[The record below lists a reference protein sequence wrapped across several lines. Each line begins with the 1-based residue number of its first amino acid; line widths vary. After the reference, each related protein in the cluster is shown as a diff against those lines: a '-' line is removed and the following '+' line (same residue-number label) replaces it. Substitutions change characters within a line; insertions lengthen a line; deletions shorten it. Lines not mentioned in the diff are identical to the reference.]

1 MPRDVLLALWLVAA
15 TMVSCK
21 KEPPAN
27 VAALVNDR
35 PITYADLDKQYA
47 AQFSTPTPG
56 ANADLEA
63 IQRLELLRTMIDNEI
78 MLQRAEKL
86 GLMAQDSDVEAKF
99 TELKAPYTQEEF
111 EKQLQARKMTAAEL
125 KAQLRRD
132 LSIQKLFN
140 REVSSHITI
149 TDKEVAEFY
158 HANRESFNLAE
169 PQIHI
174 AQILVTPR
182 ADPGLRNLRNDDA
195 QNEADA
201 RRKILSL
208 EARLKQ
214 GEDFALLAQS
224 YSEDPTTAPNG
235 GDLGFIPESAL
246 TEAHVELRKI
256 VVQLQPGQIS
266 PIIRTPEGYRILKLI
281 SREPAGQR
289 DLNDPR
295 VQQTIRETLTNRK
308 EQLLRA
314 AYYENARNEARVV
327 NYYAQSIYE
336 RMTKGEK

>member
-1 MPRDVLLALWLVAA
+1 MRRIFPAVLVALA
-15 TMVSCK
+15 GVVSCK
-21 KEPPAN
+21 KGPPAN
-27 VAALVNDR
+27 VAATVNDR

-56 ANADLEA
+56 ANEDLEA
-63 IQRLELLRTMIDNEI
+63 IQRLEVLRTMIDNEI

-86 GLMAQDSDVEAKF
+86 GLMAQDADVEAKY

-111 EKQLQARKMTAAEL
+111 DKQLRSRKLTPAEL
-125 KAQLRRD
+125 KTQLRRD

-140 REVSSHITI
+140 REISSHITI
-149 TDKEVAEFY
+149 TDKEVADFY

-169 PQIHI
+169 PQIRI

-195 QNEADA
+195 QTEADA
-201 RRKILSL
+201 RQKILSL
-208 EARLKQ
+208 EKRLKG

-224 YSEDPTTAPNG
+224 YSEDPATAPNG
-235 GDLGFIPESAL
+235 GDLGFIPESSL

-256 VVQLQPGQIS
+256 VMQLQPGQIS

-327 NYYAQSIYE
+327 NYYARSIYE
-336 RMTKGEK
+336 RMTKAGK

>member
-1 MPRDVLLALWLVAA
+1 MRFRFPMALMAVAA
-15 TMVSCK
+15 MTCCK
-21 KEPPAN
+21 KGPPAN
-27 VAALVNDR
+27 VAAMVNDR

-56 ANADLEA
+56 TSEDLEA

-111 EKQLQARKMTAAEL
+111 EKQLRARKLTIAEL

-140 REVSSHITI
+140 REISSHITI
-149 TDKEVAEFY
+149 TDKEVADFY

-182 ADPGLRNLRNDDA
+182 ADPGLRNLRGDDA

-208 EARLKQ
+208 ETRLKQ

-235 GDLGFIPESAL
+235 GDLGFIPESSL

-256 VVQLQPGQIS
+256 VLQLQPGQIS

-314 AYYENARNEARVV
+314 AYYENARNEARVI

-336 RMTKGEK
+336 RMTKSGK

>member
-1 MPRDVLLALWLVAA
+1 MRLTFPMALMAVAA
-15 TMVSCK
+15 MTSCK
-21 KEPPAN
+21 KGPPAN
-27 VAALVNDR
+27 VAAMVNDR

-56 ANADLEA
+56 TSEDLEA

-111 EKQLQARKMTAAEL
+111 EKQLRARKLTVAEL

-140 REVSSHITI
+140 REISSHITI
-149 TDKEVAEFY
+149 TDKEVADFY

-182 ADPGLRNLRNDDA
+182 ADPGLRNLRSDDA

-208 EARLKQ
+208 ETRLKQ

-235 GDLGFIPESAL
+235 GDLGFIPESSL

-256 VVQLQPGQIS
+256 VLQLQPGQIS

-327 NYYAQSIYE
+327 NYYAQNIYE
-336 RMTKGEK
+336 RMTKAGK